1 MSTDGS
7 ISPRSGAV
15 TPEEWPHADSTT
27 SDANYLKADAFET
40 PKATKAYL
48 AGSKALDSLS
58 RMIISTESFFHPSN
72 SGTWTADLSAFIK
85 YLTAEFNKRE
95 ANLLVPRPYYILT
108 HSSTGW
114 HEERQPDCKTPQASY
129 VSFTQITH

>member
-1 MSTDGS
+1 MFSDSLARIIVYSMTIDGP

-15 TPEEWPHADSTT
+15 TPEEWPHANQST
-27 SDANYLKADAFET
+27 SDPNYLKAGAFET

-85 YLTAEFNKRE
+85 YLTAEFNKRK
-95 ANLLVPRPYYILT
+95 ANLPILR
-108 HSSTGW
+108 S
-114 HEERQPDCKTPQASY
+114 C
-129 VSFTQITH
+129 FTNTQLHRVA